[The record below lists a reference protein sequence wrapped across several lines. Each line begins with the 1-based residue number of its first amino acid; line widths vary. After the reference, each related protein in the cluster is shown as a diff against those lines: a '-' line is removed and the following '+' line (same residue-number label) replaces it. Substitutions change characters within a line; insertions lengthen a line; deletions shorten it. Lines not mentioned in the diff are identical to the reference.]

1 MASFNRYAPTAEIIE
16 LPRRTR
22 RFTTRATVSWTVWAR
37 IGQQR
42 IRFHTVDVS
51 ARGAKLRPCGP
62 FPVGAALQLE
72 FIKPEGQRLYVSGV
86 VWRAD
91 ADGVAILFLG
101 TIPRGLQGLGHR
113 G

>member
-1 MASFNRYAPTAEIIE
+1 MAGFDRCAPTTDVIDV
-16 LPRRTR
+16 PTPTR
-22 RFTTRATVSWTVWAR
+22 RGMARAAVSWTVWAR

-42 IRFHTVDVS
+42 MRFHTADVS
-51 ARGAKLRPCGP
+51 ARGVKLRPRGP

-72 FIKPEGQRLYVSGV
+72 FIKPDGQRLYVSGV

-101 TIPRGLQGLGHR
+101 TIPKGLQGLGHR